1 MKCPKCGSEMLPLKK
16 WLNEKVSRIVDR
28 CLSCGHE
35 EKVGG
40 EPEPTVE
47 ISIHWAGK
55 PPEGVPSKVTLT
67 KKHFDALPH
76 IIEKLKKKQGGEKR

>member
-55 PPEGVPSKVTLT
+55 PPKEYQARSLSPRSISMHSHTS
-67 KKHFDALPH
+67 
-76 IIEKLKKKQGGEKR
+76 

>member
-40 EPEPTVE
+40 E
-47 ISIHWAGK
+47 
-55 PPEGVPSKVTLT
+55 
-67 KKHFDALPH
+67 KH
-76 IIEKLKKKQGGEKR
+76 E